1 MKLPFILN
9 WQYDMVCGNFS
20 LVGVDD
26 DPVDSYGGP
35 ADDGGGEDDGHHDG
49 HAVQASM
56 VGLMCIT
63 VALDIVVD
71 VKYEVECLWK

>member
-9 WQYDMVCGNFS
+9 WQYGLICGNFS

-35 ADDGGGEDDGHHDG
+35 AYDGGGEHNCHHDG
-49 HAVQASM
+49 HAVQTAM
-56 VGLMCIT
+56 VCLVCIRKS
-63 VALDIVVD
+63 V
-71 VKYEVECLWK
+71 W